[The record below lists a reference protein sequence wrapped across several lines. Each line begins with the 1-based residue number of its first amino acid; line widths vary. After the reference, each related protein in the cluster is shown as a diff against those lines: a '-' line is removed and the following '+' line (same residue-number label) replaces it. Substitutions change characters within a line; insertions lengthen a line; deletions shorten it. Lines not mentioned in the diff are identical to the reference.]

1 MSQSPTPTTGRPA
14 RLAFECLEDRTTP
27 TFLTPANGSINI
39 NDANRPT
46 GGLSLAAGN
55 LLSDLGDTA
64 SSVRNEYV
72 TGTGPGTD
80 ALVRV
85 WSDTGVLR
93 ESFNPFPGFKG
104 GINVAVGDVTGDS
117 ANEIIVAVAANGPPQ
132 VKVFNASG
140 QLLSTFFAFDTGF
153 LGGLNIAVGNVLGGI
168 AGGGFSGGTTSG
180 NFKKEIIIGAAA
192 GGSPH
197 VLATDGSGTVLR
209 SFLAFDLGYRGGV
222 TVAAGSVDTTRSN
235 AYAGTGVDTNAY
247 DEIIVGAATNVPHVK
262 VFSVWQGGQTEIQS
276 FFAFDPSIPA
286 NRVGVTV
293 AAGPTDGNRGAELYV
308 SANNG
313 SLVRVFNGQ
322 TGSVLGEFTAFPS
335 GYTRVVNMT
344 VARFSGAYNP
354 SDDDTFINGN
364 PLFQLQD
371 LVMVTGDGAFTQQ
384 PRIFFA
390 GLNSAAGFNGP

>member
-1 MSQSPTPTTGRPA
+1 M
-14 RLAFECLEDRTTP
+14 EDRTTP
-27 TFLTPANGSINI
+27 TFLAPAASAINV
-39 NDANRPT
+39 NNTNRAT
-46 GGLSLAAGN
+46 GGLSLAVGD
-55 LLSDLGDTA
+55 LLPDPENIVGL
-64 SSVRNEYV
+64 VRNEYV
-72 TGTGPGTD
+72 TGTGPGTES
-80 ALVRV
+80 LVRV

-104 GINVAVGDVTGDS
+104 GINVAVGDVTGDG

-168 AGGGFSGGTTSG
+168 GGGGFSGGTTSG
-180 NFKKEIIIGAAA
+180 NFKQEIIIGAAA

-222 TVAAGSVDTTRSN
+222 TVAAGSVDTQRSN

-262 VFSVWQGGQTEIQS
+262 VFSVWQGGQTELQS

-293 AAGPTDGNRGAELYV
+293 AAGSTDNNRGAEVYV
-308 SANNG
+308 SLNNG
-313 SLVRVFNGQ
+313 SQVRVFNGE
-322 TGSVLGEFTAFPS
+322 TGSALGEFLAFPT

-344 VARFSGAYNP
+344 VGRLSGAYNP

-364 PLFQLQD
+364 PFFQLQD
-371 LVMVTGDGAFTQQ
+371 LVAVTGDGAFNQQ
-384 PRIFFA
+384 PRLFFA
-390 GLNSAAGFNGP
+390 GVNSAAGFNGP